1 MGCVWMCL
9 DVFGCFFFV
18 FLFFGLAYFV
28 CVFFFCQ
35 GKLEDIPMD
44 FEMIEKGQANLAFVC
59 SLEGFPWLSMVFLL
73 GRLGGVSF
81 SGAN

>member
-1 MGCVWMCL
+1 MCL
-9 DVFGCFFFV
+9 DVFGCVWMFFFCFSV
-18 FLFFGLAYFV
+18 FWACIF
-28 CVFFFCQ
+28 CVFCFFFCQ